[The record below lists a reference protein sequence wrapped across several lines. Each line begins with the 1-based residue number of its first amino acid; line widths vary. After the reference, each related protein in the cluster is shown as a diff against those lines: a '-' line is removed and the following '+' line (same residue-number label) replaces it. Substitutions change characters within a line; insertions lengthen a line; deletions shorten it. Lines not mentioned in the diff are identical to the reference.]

1 MFNQK
6 SRFRN
11 FSNLYSMNR
20 GENAGDK
27 LAGELSEEEGHFNKA
42 KNAAEARWA
51 SGDIASGNDVLERA
65 KGKAR
70 EISDRA
76 DAFNPAVAARKQG
89 LAGQA
94 AGVASF
100 YGGQT
105 SEANT
110 QNLQRFRNLYS
121 TVAGMQGRAIPAP
134 NPKGFSVDNS
144 PRAPRALTRQ
154 QDEARTA
161 TANNRIRA
169 AAMSTGK
176 VDSSGNPLDGLIDN
190 KNFAGRGKV
199 EIAAINT
206 LDGLLKSEKI
216 TLDEYY
222 RAQSSPEFYKEL
234 MERLG
239 RVE

>member
-51 SGDIASGNDVLERA
+51 SGDIASGNDALERA

-121 TVAGMQGRAIPAP
+121 TVAGMQGRAIPVP
-134 NPKGFSVDNS
+134 QPKGPSVGP
-144 PRAPRALTRQ
+144 PRTKQHIDDLERNRNIAERQ
-154 QDEARTA
+154 PIKGDRIVGKTELDYLLGKEQISLEDYYKAQ
-161 TANNRIRA
+161 NN
-169 AAMSTGK
+169 
-176 VDSSGNPLDGLIDN
+176 
-190 KNFAGRGKV
+190 
-199 EIAAINT
+199 
-206 LDGLLKSEKI
+206 
-216 TLDEYY
+216 
-222 RAQSSPEFYKEL
+222 PEFYAEL
-234 MERLG
+234 MRKHG
-239 RVE
+239 RNV

>member
-51 SGDIASGNDVLERA
+51 SGNIASGNDALERA

-76 DAFNPAVAARKQG
+76 DAFNPAVSARKQG

-121 TVAGMQGRAIPAP
+121 TVAGMQGRAIPVP
-134 NPKGFSVDNS
+134 ESKGPSFGRE
-144 PRAPRALTRQ
+144 PMPLTRQ
-154 QDEARTA
+154 QDEARTEN
-161 TANNRIRA
+161 TNRR
-169 AAMSTGK
+169 
-176 VDSSGNPLDGLIDN
+176 VRQV
-190 KNFAGRGKV
+190 AGRNKV
-199 EIAAINT
+199 EISARNT
-206 LDGLLKSEKI
+206 LDDLFKSEKI
-216 TLDEYY
+216 TMEEYY
-222 RAQSSPEFYKEL
+222 KAQENPAFYEQL
-234 MERLG
+234 MRRFG

>member
-51 SGDIASGNDVLERA
+51 SGDIASGNDALERA

-121 TVAGMQGRAIPAP
+121 TVAGMQGRAIPVP
-134 NPKGFSVDNS
+134 EPKGPSVGRE
-144 PRAPRALTRQ
+144 PMPLTRQ
-154 QDEARTA
+154 QDEVRTGN
-161 TANNRIRA
+161 TNRR
-169 AAMSTGK
+169 
-176 VDSSGNPLDGLIDN
+176 VREV
-190 KNFAGRGKV
+190 AGRNKV
-199 EIAAINT
+199 EISARNT
-206 LDGLLKSEKI
+206 LDDLFKSEKI
-216 TLDEYY
+216 TMEEYY
-222 RAQSSPEFYKEL
+222 KAQENPAFYEQL
-234 MERLG
+234 MRRFG